1 RPCLCPARVV
11 VKDLPRRCWKTE
23 GSFSLPL
30 FLAITRSVAVC
41 RMLLCVNWLPQTVGE
56 CSPCG
61 ALYLCE
67 FVSCTAATVTGV
79 LLLIFSLNLHNR
91 VTQLNWSLIDLVNT
105 GASAVFF
112 FIASIVLSAVNNR
125 QAGEIAAAVRLAPL
139 TRVRFLAGMGRNHRQ
154 VSALR
159 THTLTSVYQQ

>member
-1 RPCLCPARVV
+1 MV
-11 VKDLPRRCWKTE
+11 
-23 GSFSLPL
+23 
-30 FLAITRSVAVC
+30 LALITFIC
-41 RMLLCVNWLPQTVGE
+41 IETVGE

-125 QAGEIAAAVRLAPL
+125 QAGEIAAAVFG
-139 TRVRFLAGMGRNHRQ
+139 FLATVVYVANAYLGLRIWCLGLRRQ
-154 VSALR
+154 ASGQASEYTRARSESRGEVDARPEIQRLEG
-159 THTLTSVYQQ
+159 